1 MRRDRGLQLE
11 RPLEAC
17 LVVAAVGADPSE
29 AYDACRVAVRAARLD
44 GKLTGHGRKEL
55 GAK

>member
-1 MRRDRGLQLE
+1 MRRDTGLQLE